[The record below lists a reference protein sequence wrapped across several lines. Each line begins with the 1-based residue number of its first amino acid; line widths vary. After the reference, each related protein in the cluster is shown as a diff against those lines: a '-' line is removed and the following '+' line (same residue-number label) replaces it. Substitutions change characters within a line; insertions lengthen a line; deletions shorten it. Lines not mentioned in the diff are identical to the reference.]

1 MGDEVTQF
9 IADGLVFLIVAIAA
23 VALLFGVPN
32 KQKFEVYSR
41 MLVAG
46 LTAYLIAKLLAA
58 VWQPSTERPFET
70 LGVDPGASYLNN
82 PGFPSDHSLFVWVI
96 VYAVWFAVPRKWL
109 VLSLAVMALLVV
121 AAVIGA
127 VRLYFGAIS
136 VLGVV
141 ANLVWVVFDLFILS
155 VVVQA
160 ARYRGPQRE
169 GER

>member
-70 LGVDPGASYLNN
+70 LRVDPGASYLNN

-109 VLSLAVMALLVV
+109 VLSLAVMALLVCVGRVLALVHTPLDVIGGFAVASV
-121 AAVIGA
+121 AALWYLDA
-127 VRLYFGAIS
+127 PRKSKSLAKK
-136 VLGVV
+136 
-141 ANLVWVVFDLFILS
+141 
-155 VVVQA
+155 
-160 ARYRGPQRE
+160 
-169 GER
+169 